1 MTLSKAVL
9 SQSVAELF
17 TFKLKQLPSD
27 AVMGLQIFSIFGT
40 YIDMRVISLLAALE
54 AALKLGLVETT
65 GASKAFQFAH
75 DLITQVRE
83 LI

>member
-1 MTLSKAVL
+1 M
-9 SQSVAELF
+9 SQLRQRVGVE
-17 TFKLKQLPSD
+17 PSD

-40 YIDMRVISLLAALE
+40 YNTDKRVISLLAALE
-54 AALKLGLVETT
+54 AALKLGIVETT

-83 LI
+83 LV